1 MSGKSKKDYEVG
13 YGKPPK
19 ATRFKKG
26 TSGNPSGRP
35 KKKSPQSLNPGGI
48 IEAID
53 NEQIEVSDNGKRKTM
68 TKAEIEIRQLFTRAI
83 RGNLPTARLV
93 MDMAAEYFAAKAKAK
108 ARGRFDYELIGET
121 EAKKRFGRNWQI
133 RIQELNMSRGYQ
145 R

>member
-1 MSGKSKKDYEVG
+1 MNGKSDIYKVG

-35 KKKSPQSLNPGGI
+35 RKAPLLLDPGSI

-53 NEQIEVSDNGKRKTM
+53 NEEIQVSDNGKRKRM
-68 TKAEIEIRQLFTRAI
+68 TKAEIEFRQLFAKAI
-83 RGNLPTARLV
+83 RGDLRAARLV
-93 MDMAAEYFAAKAKAK
+93 VDMAADHLAPEAGGEFEYEF
-108 ARGRFDYELIGET
+108 IGVT
-121 EAKKRFGRNWQI
+121 EAKQRFGRNWQN

>member
-1 MSGKSKKDYEVG
+1 MNGKSDKGYKVG

-35 KKKSPQSLNPGGI
+35 RKAPLLLDPGSI

-53 NEQIEVSDNGKRKTM
+53 NEEIQVSDNGKRKRM
-68 TKAEIEIRQLFTRAI
+68 TKAEIEFRQLFTKAI
-83 RGNLPTARLV
+83 RGDLSAARLV
-93 MDMAAEYFAAKAKAK
+93 VNQAADHLAPEI
-108 ARGRFDYELIGET
+108 RGDFDYEFIGET
-121 EAKKRFGRNWQI
+121 EAKQRFGRKSQD

>member
-1 MSGKSKKDYEVG
+1 MSGKSDKSYDVE

-35 KKKSPQSLNPGGI
+35 RKAPQSLDPGDI

-53 NEQIEVSDNGKRKTM
+53 NEEIQVSDNGKLKRM
-68 TKAEIEIRQLFTRAI
+68 TKAEIEFRQLFTRAI
-83 RGNLPTARLV
+83 RGDLPAARLV
-93 MDMAAEYFAAKAKAK
+93 VDMATTHLALE
-108 ARGRFDYELIGET
+108 ARGEFEYEFIGVT
-121 EAKKRFGRNWQI
+121 DAKQRFGRNWQN